1 MTLPTYFLLPAKA
14 IGLCGFFLVA
24 LMAAYWMRFS
34 EPIWLAVL

>member
-1 MTLPTYFLLPAKA
+1 MTPALSA
-14 IGLCGFFLVA
+14 SVVSGFFLVA